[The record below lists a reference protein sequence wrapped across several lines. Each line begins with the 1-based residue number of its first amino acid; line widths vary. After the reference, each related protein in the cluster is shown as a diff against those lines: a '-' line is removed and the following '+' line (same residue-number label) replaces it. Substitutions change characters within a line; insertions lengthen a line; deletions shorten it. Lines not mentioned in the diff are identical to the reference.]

1 MELRKQISQW
11 DNNST
16 MEDLDKAIDR
26 IHPTQLMDM
35 YFRTSGYTQDPTK
48 QNRKYMQLP
57 NGNWDR
63 KKIDLIK
70 KALKNVAYIPNSAGT
85 QIVTLGCDMFEITE
99 VANQYAK
106 VLLKE
111 YRGKDL
117 KMPQDVLNAKVS
129 VYLAH
134 FMKFNYELRFE
145 SLLTE
150 EEKAH
155 EKENFDV
162 ILAPAPGPN
171 ETIVAIYDVTN
182 KPYMAFGLNFVDHP
196 DGGEVDVD
204 HK

>member
-1 MELRKQISQW
+1 MKCLYME
-11 DNNST
+11 
-16 MEDLDKAIDR
+16 EDKSRQFLLYNEEVHHPEMVLKDR
-26 IHPTQLMDM
+26 NKMVKVDFFSKLSDVLKEGG
-35 YFRTSGYTQDPTK
+35 FE
-48 QNRKYMQLP
+48 
-57 NGNWDR
+57 
-63 KKIDLIK
+63 LIK
-70 KALKNVAYIPNSAGT
+70 IAYIPNSAGT